1 MAERDERLR
10 LKWRTGTFGCL
21 LPLMAGGIA
30 LFGLAALMPG
40 MADELGDE
48 RRGAWI
54 GMTDA
59 LSIGGVHLP
68 LAALALYFA
77 FETFRFAWRWAD
89 EDAVWADAKGLH
101 FHGSLFRRSVGW
113 EDLRGVSA
121 RPRWSGRNQVL
132 VLAVE
137 TKEGRTIEVAGVE
150 EAEAARFAAAL
161 SERLAGL

>member
-1 MAERDERLR
+1 MVEERLR
-10 LKWRTGTFGCL
+10 LGWRTGAFGCL
-21 LPLMAGGIA
+21 LPLFAAATAMFAVAALSTEHAAEMADGRGGALIRMSAAMSAGG
-30 LFGLAALMPG
+30 
-40 MADELGDE
+40 
-48 RRGAWI
+48 
-54 GMTDA
+54 
-59 LSIGGVHLP
+59 VNLP
-68 LAALALYFA
+68 LAALALYLA